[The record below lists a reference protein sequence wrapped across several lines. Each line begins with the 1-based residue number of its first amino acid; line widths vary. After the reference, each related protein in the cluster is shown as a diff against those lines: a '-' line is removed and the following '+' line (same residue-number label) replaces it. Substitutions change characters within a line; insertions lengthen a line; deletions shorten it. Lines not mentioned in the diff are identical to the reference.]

1 MSEGILKVLMQLF
14 ALVSSPDQ
22 NEDNRRN
29 VVHNY
34 LLQQLNHQRV
44 NEYLI
49 LYDDYL
55 KKQEFRL
62 KEKSKLEKRHAS
74 SSVKLLYIAT
84 KINEELTHYQKVVVT
99 IQLLEFLNSSTKG
112 ISAKELEFANLLAQ
126 TFNIDSSEYLEIF
139 AFITDD
145 FKSRVTG
152 NNQLIISG
160 NKDLKDKIR
169 FLYREHLRNELR
181 LLNIRSANLVIVKAM
196 QGSDLTINGQIIQ
209 PKRIH
214 FMRPGSSLRHNRITP
229 ITFTDITSHFYKSE
243 QEEPITFDVNNISFK
258 YSGSQSGL
266 NSMSFISES
275 GSLVGIMG
283 DSGSGK
289 TTLINL
295 LTGMLKPKSG
305 QVTINNIDI
314 HQDAEK
320 LKGLIG
326 YVSQDDLLME
336 DLTVY
341 QNLYYNA
348 RLCFDHLSDSNIKRK
363 VLMLLKSL
371 GLYEIRSMK
380 VGNPLNKKISGGQ
393 RKRLNIALEL
403 IREPAIMF
411 LDEPTSG
418 LSSSDSE
425 NIMDLLNELTLKG
438 KLIFVVIHQ
447 PSSDIFK
454 MFDQLLVLDSGGY
467 LIYEGDPVEA
477 INFFKDCVDH
487 VNREESE
494 CMLCGNVNPEQ
505 ILTIVNSHVLDE
517 YGAPTDTRKISPEE
531 WYQVFDTSA
540 KNNKKKKNKFIPGR
554 LPEINFKTPNKFKQF
569 IIFVTRDVASKL
581 ANKQYILINLIE
593 SPLLA
598 LILASLL
605 LYFDIGS
612 DNQAGYVFY
621 NNPNL
626 VVYIIIA
633 VIISIFIGLS
643 VSAEEIIS
651 DRKILKRETFLNLS
665 RFSYL
670 LSKVF
675 ILAIISAIQT
685 ALFVLVGHSIIKL
698 KGMAFTYWLMLFSAS
713 VFANLLGLNISDSF
727 KKSVNIYIIIPF
739 LIIPQLILSGVF
751 VSYDKLNP
759 NLSSVKTIPW
769 YGELIVAR
777 WAFEGLA
784 VHQFMNNEYQK
795 NFYIY
800 EKLKSQAT
808 FRKDF
813 WITKL
818 KNEINR
824 YETTDLNEKKK
835 ITLFLKKEIETLNKK
850 NYPGLNFDTN
860 KITTESFTAEN
871 QELLKT
877 FLEDSRHF
885 FVKMFNAADNKQESF
900 KKTIIDEAGNDYLTN
915 LRNQYHNDN
924 LERFVRRSDDI
935 FANRVLKTGNELIQK
950 FDPIYMDT
958 NHSFV
963 KAHFMAP
970 NKRIGRFEHNTFNV
984 NLYVIWVFNLIL
996 FVILYAGALK
1006 KLIRAGNRFR
1016 KKYITSIL
1024 QNDYKSFEV

>member
-371 GLYEIRSMK
+371 GLYEIRNMK

-818 KNEINR
+818 NNEINR
-824 YETTDLNEKKK
+824 YETTDLNKKKK

-860 KITTESFTAEN
+860 KITIESFTVEN